1 MKDKITI
8 GLFNDSFYPMTD
20 GVINV
25 VDNYA
30 RLLSKR
36 ANVIVFV
43 PSYPNNYYDDITL
56 PYKVVRCKSIKIPFL
71 DYSLP
76 MPKLDIKF
84 LKELKKYNL
93 DIVHIH
99 SPFTIGATG
108 VKYAKKHNIPCIAT
122 MHSQFKKDI
131 MRFTKSELAS
141 NKLLKEIIKV
151 FNSCDECFAV
161 NKEVARIF
169 YEDYH
174 CKKYPL
180 VMNNATN
187 MKRLDDFKKASKY
200 INKKHNIKSNEKVFL
215 FVGRLNLL
223 KNILFIVDSLAA
235 LKEKRPKLKFK
246 MLFVGSGQ
254 DEDKLVKRINKL
266 KLEKDI
272 ILCGKIMDRTE
283 LAYYYA
289 RADLFLFPSTYDAS
303 SIVQIEAASQETPT
317 IFLKNTATAS
327 TVIDNVNGYISEN
340 STGAFSD
347 KIIDAIEDKK
357 SYEKICKN
365 AYIDLYK
372 TWDETIDKVYDAYID
387 LINNK

>member
-43 PSYPNNYYDDITL
+43 PSYPNNYYDDTTL

-99 SPFTIGATG
+99 SPFTIGATS

-141 NKLLKEIIKV
+141 DKLLKEIIKV

-174 CKKYPL
+174 CKKYPHTTE
-180 VMNNATN
+180 VYPTYNVPKQQKEVFNN
-187 MKRLDDFKKASKY
+187 
-200 INKKHNIKSNEKVFL
+200 
-215 FVGRLNLL
+215 
-223 KNILFIVDSLAA
+223 
-235 LKEKRPKLKFK
+235 
-246 MLFVGSGQ
+246 
-254 DEDKLVKRINKL
+254 
-266 KLEKDI
+266 I
-272 ILCGKIMDRTE
+272 ILIFKSLSSVEAEQRVV
-283 LAYYYA
+283 L
-289 RADLFLFPSTYDAS
+289 AS
-303 SIVQIEAASQETPT
+303 SS
-317 IFLKNTATAS
+317 
-327 TVIDNVNGYISEN
+327 
-340 STGAFSD
+340 
-347 KIIDAIEDKK
+347 IICA
-357 SYEKICKN
+357 
-365 AYIDLYK
+365 
-372 TWDETIDKVYDAYID
+372 
-387 LINNK
+387 

>member
-43 PSYPNNYYDDITL
+43 PSYLNNYYDDTTL

-141 NKLLKEIIKV
+141 DKLLKEIIKV

-187 MKRLDDFKKASKY
+187 MKKLDDFKKASKY

>member
-36 ANVIVFV
+36 SNVIVFV
-43 PSYPNNYYDDITL
+43 PSYPNNYYDDTTL

-141 NKLLKEIIKV
+141 DKLLKEIIKV

-174 CKKYPL
+174 CKRYPL

-254 DEDKLVKRINKL
+254 DEDKLVKRINKM

>member
-43 PSYPNNYYDDITL
+43 PSYPNNYYDDTTL

-108 VKYAKKHNIPCIAT
+108 VKYAKKHNIPCIST

-141 NKLLKEIIKV
+141 DKLLKEIIKV

-254 DEDKLVKRINKL
+254 DEDKLVKRIHKL

>member
-36 ANVIVFV
+36 SNVIVFV
-43 PSYPNNYYDDITL
+43 PSYPNNYYDDTTL

-141 NKLLKEIIKV
+141 DKLLKKIIKV

-174 CKKYPL
+174 CKRYPL

-235 LKEKRPKLKFK
+235 LKEKKPKLKFK

-347 KIIDAIEDKK
+347 RIIDAIEDKK

>member
-43 PSYPNNYYDDITL
+43 PSYPNNYYDDTTL

-84 LKELKKYNL
+84 LKELNKYNL

-99 SPFTIGATG
+99 SPFTIGVTG
-108 VKYAKKHNIPCIAT
+108 VKYAKKRDIPCIAT

-141 NKLLKEIIKV
+141 DKLLKEIIKV

-187 MKRLDDFKKASKY
+187 MKRLEDFKKASKY

-272 ILCGKIMDRTE
+272 ILCGKITDRTE
-283 LAYYYA
+283 LASYYA

-347 KIIDAIEDKK
+347 RIIDAIEDKK
-357 SYEKICKN
+357 TYEKICKN
-365 AYIDLYK
+365 AYVDLYK
-372 TWDETIDKVYDAYID
+372 TWDETIDIVYDAYID

>member
-1 MKDKITI
+1 MKDNITI

-43 PSYPNNYYDDITL
+43 PSYPNNYYDDTTL

-76 MPKLDIKF
+76 IPKLDIKF

-141 NKLLKEIIKV
+141 DKLLKEIIKV

-161 NKEVARIF
+161 NKEVARIV

-174 CKKYPL
+174 CKTIPRPC
-180 VMNNATN
+180 TPS
-187 MKRLDDFKKASKY
+187 AS
-200 INKKHNIKSNEKVFL
+200 
-215 FVGRLNLL
+215 
-223 KNILFIVDSLAA
+223 
-235 LKEKRPKLKFK
+235 RP
-246 MLFVGSGQ
+246 GH
-254 DEDKLVKRINKL
+254 
-266 KLEKDI
+266 
-272 ILCGKIMDRTE
+272 
-283 LAYYYA
+283 A
-289 RADLFLFPSTYDAS
+289 
-303 SIVQIEAASQETPT
+303 
-317 IFLKNTATAS
+317 
-327 TVIDNVNGYISEN
+327 
-340 STGAFSD
+340 
-347 KIIDAIEDKK
+347 
-357 SYEKICKN
+357 
-365 AYIDLYK
+365 
-372 TWDETIDKVYDAYID
+372 
-387 LINNK
+387 

>member
-36 ANVIVFV
+36 SNVIVFV
-43 PSYPNNYYDDITL
+43 PSYPNNYYDDTTL

-141 NKLLKEIIKV
+141 DKLLKKIIKV

-174 CKKYPL
+174 CKRYPL

-254 DEDKLVKRINKL
+254 DEDKLVKRINKM